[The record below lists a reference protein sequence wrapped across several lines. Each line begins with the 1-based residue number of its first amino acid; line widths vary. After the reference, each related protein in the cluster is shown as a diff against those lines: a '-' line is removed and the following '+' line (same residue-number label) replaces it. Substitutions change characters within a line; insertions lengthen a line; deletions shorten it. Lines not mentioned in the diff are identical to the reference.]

1 MDILD
6 SKTQDEL
13 LRSLLAEA
21 AKAQNEL
28 RCAQTD
34 LRKAQS
40 RLQFV
45 LAIVNQMLDRL
56 EGDQD
61 ETIQPSR

>member
-1 MDILD
+1 MDVLD
-6 SKTQDEL
+6 TKTPEEL
-13 LRSLLAEA
+13 LRSVLAEA

-40 RLQFV
+40 RQQFV
-45 LAIVNQMLDRL
+45 LALINEMLDRL

-61 ETIQPSR
+61 ETESASR

>member
-1 MDILD
+1 MDVLD
-6 SKTQDEL
+6 TKTPDEL
-13 LRSLLAEA
+13 LRSILAES

-40 RLQFV
+40 RQQFV
-45 LAIVNQMLDRL
+45 LALVNQMLDRL

-61 ETIQPSR
+61 ETQ